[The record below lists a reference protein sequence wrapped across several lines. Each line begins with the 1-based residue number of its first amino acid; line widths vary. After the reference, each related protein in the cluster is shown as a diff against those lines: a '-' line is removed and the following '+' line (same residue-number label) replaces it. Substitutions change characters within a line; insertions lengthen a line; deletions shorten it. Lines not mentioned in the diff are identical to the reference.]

1 MHKINGHPWDVKNSI
16 DLDSRPWHALTI
28 SSISI
33 ISALQQSPK
42 PELMRPSEKKT
53 CKKVF
58 SLHLLNTVSFLVSYT
73 AQHKEAAPVNNIKL
87 CLGLP
92 SLDQPLNKLMVLCG
106 DEERYYI
113 VI

>member
-1 MHKINGHPWDVKNSI
+1 M
-16 DLDSRPWHALTI
+16 
-28 SSISI
+28 
-33 ISALQQSPK
+33 
-42 PELMRPSEKKT
+42 
-53 CKKVF
+53 
-58 SLHLLNTVSFLVSYT
+58 SYT

-87 CLGLP
+87 CLGLQ